1 MTLKELKSYK
11 ILKATREMRQI
22 TYNKKKLVTKKSK
35 DKEMRFPK
43 GLRENNCELRISTPT
58 KLFQNIKV
66 R

>member
-1 MTLKELKSYK
+1 MTLKELISYK

-35 DKEMRFPK
+35 DKEMRLPK
-43 GLRENNCELRISTPT
+43 GLRDNNYELKIF

>member
-1 MTLKELKSYK
+1 
-11 ILKATREMRQI
+11 MRQI

-35 DKEMRFPK
+35 DKEMRLPK
-43 GLRENNCELRISTPT
+43 GLRDNNYELKIF